1 MKEKK
6 EVMKMKNEVKH
17 YNIRIELENGDI
29 YLPTDDNYGLDVL
42 LSMAKELISIME
54 ERKLTDEEDTDW
66 YRITDAIG
74 YYVCANYDIPMVAET
89 IISIY
94 DNETDEPFVESLEPF
109 IYY

>member
-1 MKEKK
+1 
-6 EVMKMKNEVKH
+6 MKNEVKH
-17 YNIRIELENGDI
+17 YDIRIEIENGDTV
-29 YLPTDDNYGLDVL
+29 YPTDDNYGLDVL
-42 LSMAKELISIME
+42 LNMAKELISIME

-89 IISIY
+89 VISIY
-94 DNETDEPFVESLEPF
+94 DDETNEPFVESLEPF

>member
-1 MKEKK
+1 MKAVRKLLNVHFCEG
-6 EVMKMKNEVKH
+6 
-17 YNIRIELENGDI
+17 NG
-29 YLPTDDNYGLDVL
+29 L
-42 LSMAKELISIME
+42 AKELISIME

-89 IISIY
+89 VISIY
-94 DNETDEPFVESLEPF
+94 DNETNEPFVESLEPF

>member
-1 MKEKK
+1 
-6 EVMKMKNEVKH
+6 MKNEVKH

-42 LSMAKELISIME
+42 LNMAKELISIME

>member
-6 EVMKMKNEVKH
+6 EVIKMKNEVKH
-17 YNIRIELENGDI
+17 FDIRIELENEDI

-42 LSMAKELISIME
+42 LNKVKKMISIME

-66 YRITDAIG
+66 FLLTNALG
-74 YYVCANYDIPMVAET
+74 YYICANYDIPMVAET
-89 IISIY
+89 VISIY
-94 DNETDEPFVESLEPF
+94 NNETNEPFVESLEPF

>member
-1 MKEKK
+1 
-6 EVMKMKNEVKH
+6 MKNEVKH

-29 YLPTDDNYGLDVL
+29 YLPTDDNYGLNVL
-42 LSMAKELISIME
+42 LNMAKELISIME

>member
-1 MKEKK
+1 
-6 EVMKMKNEVKH
+6 MKNEVKH

-42 LSMAKELISIME
+42 LNMAKELISIME

-74 YYVCANYDIPMVAET
+74 YYVSAT
-89 IISIY
+89 IGIS
-94 DNETDEPFVESLEPF
+94 
-109 IYY
+109 